1 MKYRLKVERKLRM
14 TKIKNISYTTNVSND
29 ATIFVSYS
37 YDNSNCLLD
46 QLRVN
51 SLVIDDK
58 ITAQKKE

>member
-1 MKYRLKVERKLRM
+1 M

-29 ATIFVSYS
+29 AAIFVSYS

-46 QLRVN
+46 QLRIN
-51 SLVIDDK
+51 SLVIDNK